1 MRGEQDSGDF
11 EYSPTYDG
19 GWGAPY
25 GNANQNGPSSS
36 SNLRKFEDS
45 SGGPGGDFSDVRVK
59 SNLGSASNVGGFDDR
74 ILDNDGDR
82 ELDSPH
88 CLKERSDSMDLDFED
103 DLDGEVLGSTGVAGV
118 AVAGTKGVVNRDT
131 SIHLN
136 NRGFD
141 ADDSALLP
149 LATKPTIVKNTC
161 GNSTNE
167 ILSSVV
173 STRDEVVRAFST
185 HDTSSSTENILSS
198 ISPSKPKI
206 KSIDGNDKNKNENEN
221 ENEFEED
228 GIESPRVVSS
238 NPAIIPF
245 ISRTKSYPVNKD
257 ILDLTKNARK
267 NSYVIEPD
275 HPLSAQNSRYV
286 KPPHDQNQSPAFA
299 LSDVNSSHSASSLS
313 MPSPHS
319 PELSLKPPESQSMIM
334 ILAVKLFFSSSLLLF
349 LSSSLLIFFFFLL
362 FFFFFYFFFFFC
374 FFFFF
379 FFCFCFCLYFF
390 LLLFLPSLILFYS
403 YSYSYSSSYFY
414 LYSYSYSYSYSTS
427 HSYSLTRTLI
437 FITLFILV

>member
-25 GNANQNGPSSS
+25 GNASQNGPSSS

-45 SGGPGGDFSDVRVK
+45 SGGPDGDFSDVRVK
-59 SNLGSASNVGGFDDR
+59 SNLGSASNVSGFDDR

-103 DLDGEVLGSTGVAGV
+103 DLDGEVLGSTGIAGV
-118 AVAGTKGVVNRDT
+118 AVAGTKGVMNR
-131 SIHLN
+131 N
-136 NRGFD
+136 ERAFD
-141 ADDSALLP
+141 ADDSASPSSGSKAIIGGNGFSRHEDILK
-149 LATKPTIVKNTC
+149 TSY

-167 ILSSVV
+167 VSSSVV

-198 ISPSKPKI
+198 ISPSKSRI
-206 KSIDGNDKNKNENEN
+206 KSKDENENKKNKNENV
-221 ENEFEED
+221 FEED

-245 ISRTKSYPVNKD
+245 LSKTKSYPSNKD
-257 ILDLTKNARK
+257 ILDLKKNTRK
-267 NSYVIEPD
+267 DNYVIEAD
-275 HPLSAQNSRYV
+275 HPLSAQNNRYV
-286 KPPHDQNQSPAFA
+286 KPPLDQNQSPPFA
-299 LSDVNSSHSASSLS
+299 LSDINSSHSASSLT

-334 ILAVKLFFSSSLLLF
+334 ILAVTILFLHFFISSFLLFIFSLSFLLHMSVMLFSSS
-349 LSSSLLIFFFFLL
+349 I
-362 FFFFFYFFFFFC
+362 C
-374 FFFFF
+374 VENMK
-379 FFCFCFCLYFF
+379 
-390 LLLFLPSLILFYS
+390 
-403 YSYSYSSSYFY
+403 
-414 LYSYSYSYSYSTS
+414 
-427 HSYSLTRTLI
+427 
-437 FITLFILV
+437 LVR

>member
-45 SGGPGGDFSDVRVK
+45 SGGPGGNFSDVRVK
-59 SNLGSASNVGGFDDR
+59 SNLGSVSNVSGFDDR

-103 DLDGEVLGSTGVAGV
+103 DLDGEVLGSTGVA
-118 AVAGTKGVVNRDT
+118 VAGTIGAMSRDT

-136 NRGFD
+136 KRGFD
-141 ADDSALLP
+141 ADDSASP
-149 LATKPTIVKNTC
+149 PAGSKAAIGGIGFSRNEDIVISNY

-167 ILSSVV
+167 ISSSGV
-173 STRDEVVRAFST
+173 SSRDEVVRAFST
-185 HDTSSSTENILSS
+185 QDTSSSAENILTS
-198 ISPSKPKI
+198 ISPSKPRIMNKGG
-206 KSIDGNDKNKNENEN
+206 KDNDKNEN

-228 GIESPRVVSS
+228 GIKSPRAVSS
-238 NPAIIPF
+238 NPATIPF
-245 ISRTKSYPVNKD
+245 ISKTKLYPSNKD
-257 ILDLTKNARK
+257 ILDTKKNTRK
-267 NSYVIEPD
+267 DNYVIEPD
-275 HPLSAQNSRYV
+275 HPLSAQNNRFV
-286 KPPHDQNQSPAFA
+286 KPLLDQNQSPAFV
-299 LSDVNSSHSASSLS
+299 LSEVNSSHSASSLS

-334 ILAVKLFFSSSLLLF
+334 ILAVKLFILLFFISFSLRLLLF
-349 LSSSLLIFFFFLL
+349 LIHSLSYHTTQTLLKFFKLKK
-362 FFFFFYFFFFFC
+362 
-374 FFFFF
+374 
-379 FFCFCFCLYFF
+379 
-390 LLLFLPSLILFYS
+390 
-403 YSYSYSSSYFY
+403 
-414 LYSYSYSYSYSTS
+414 
-427 HSYSLTRTLI
+427 
-437 FITLFILV
+437 

>member
-25 GNANQNGPSSS
+25 GNASQNGPSSS

-45 SGGPGGDFSDVRVK
+45 SGGPDGDFSDVRVK
-59 SNLGSASNVGGFDDR
+59 SNLGSASNVSGFDDR

-103 DLDGEVLGSTGVAGV
+103 DLDGEVLGSTGIAGV
-118 AVAGTKGVVNRDT
+118 AVAGTKGVMNR
-131 SIHLN
+131 N
-136 NRGFD
+136 ERAFD
-141 ADDSALLP
+141 ADDSASPSSGSKAIIGGNGFSRHEDILK
-149 LATKPTIVKNTC
+149 TSY

-167 ILSSVV
+167 VSSSVV

-198 ISPSKPKI
+198 ISPSKSRI
-206 KSIDGNDKNKNENEN
+206 KSKDENENKKNKNENV
-221 ENEFEED
+221 FEED

-245 ISRTKSYPVNKD
+245 LSKTKSYPSNKD
-257 ILDLTKNARK
+257 ILDLKKNTRK
-267 NSYVIEPD
+267 DNYVIEAD
-275 HPLSAQNSRYV
+275 HPLSAQNNRYV
-286 KPPHDQNQSPAFA
+286 KPPLDQNQSPPFA
-299 LSDVNSSHSASSLS
+299 LSDINSSHSASSLT

-334 ILAVKLFFSSSLLLF
+334 ILAVTLLFLHFFISSFLLFIFSLSFLLHMSVMLFSSS
-349 LSSSLLIFFFFLL
+349 I
-362 FFFFFYFFFFFC
+362 C
-374 FFFFF
+374 VENMK
-379 FFCFCFCLYFF
+379 
-390 LLLFLPSLILFYS
+390 
-403 YSYSYSSSYFY
+403 
-414 LYSYSYSYSYSTS
+414 
-427 HSYSLTRTLI
+427 
-437 FITLFILV
+437 LVR